1 MTEPIQCAILGSGVA
16 GLSAAVYAARDGLGV
31 IIAGGP
37 LEGGLLTR
45 TGTVENFPGFPE
57 GITGFELISRMRRQA
72 ERFGA
77 RFLHASAEWIDRE
90 AGGIMHVHLSGGTV
104 LDAETVILATGAAPR
119 MLGLEAEQRLL
130 GHGVSVCANCDA
142 PFFRGVPVAVAGGG
156 DTALE
161 EAVMLSRFAA
171 EVHVVHRRNRPTA
184 SRVLI
189 DRAESAANIVWHPE
203 SEITG
208 LLGEDVLTGIRI
220 RDRNTRLERILDC
233 AGCFIA
239 LGHIPE
245 TRLVGGLAELT
256 ESGCVRCFGGTA
268 RTSVPGLFAAG
279 DCADCRY
286 RQAVTAAGTGAAAA
300 LDAAEYLRRKHPESG
315 F

>member
-156 DTALE
+156 NTALE
-161 EAVMLSRFAA
+161 DALYLSGLARTVYLIHRRDTFRGDGATAAQLKKRENVKFILNAEITRLNAGERLRSVAVTDKRTGATAELAVDGLFIAVGRVPENRNFAA
-171 EVHVVHRRNRPTA
+171 
-184 SRVLI
+184 LI
-189 DRAESAANIVWHPE
+189 DLDEAGYAVS
-203 SEITG
+203 
-208 LLGEDVLTGIRI
+208 GENCRTRTAGI
-220 RDRNTRLERILDC
+220 
-233 AGCFIA
+233 F
-239 LGHIPE
+239 
-245 TRLVGGLAELT
+245 V
-256 ESGCVRCFGGTA
+256 
-268 RTSVPGLFAAG
+268 AG
-279 DCADCRY
+279 DNRAKEV
-286 RQAVTAAGTGAAAA
+286 RQLVTAAADGAVAATEAVRYLAA
-300 LDAAEYLRRKHPESG
+300 LS
-315 F
+315 